1 MKRFNLYV
9 VVFGDDPEDS
19 TQTPITPSTTEPT
32 TTSTTKAP
40 TTTSTTKA
48 PTTTSTQPTTT
59 TQAPMDAPP
68 YYGMSKRTFDQYGNV
83 FIDPGSRPYL
93 ATDNDPSI
101 PCYQNAFQSRCNSSS
116 EVQRRI
122 ACVNFINGSDSQLV
136 WWQEIQRSAIFAPSD
151 YIYWRSNSRFRC
163 PLFGL
168 VNFYISETS
177 KNSNKIIDFSRGEL
191 LKNFDLFSTI
201 NVCYKTPEANF
212 NHAPDVLFTLI
223 NCLTLY
229 GDGLASI

>member
-1 MKRFNLYV
+1 
-9 VVFGDDPEDS
+9 
-19 TQTPITPSTTEPT
+19 
-32 TTSTTKAP
+32 
-40 TTTSTTKA
+40 
-48 PTTTSTQPTTT
+48 
-59 TQAPMDAPP
+59 MDAPP
-68 YYGMSKRTFDQYGNV
+68 YYGMSKRTVDQYGNV

-101 PCYQNAFQSRCNSSS
+101 PCYLNAFQSRCNSSS

-229 GDGLASI
+229 GDGLANI

>member
-9 VVFGDDPEDS
+9 VVFGDDPENS
-19 TQTPITPSTTEPT
+19 TQTPITPSTMEPTEPT

-40 TTTSTTKA
+40 N
-48 PTTTSTQPTTT
+48 TTTSTQPTTT

-68 YYGMSKRTFDQYGNV
+68 YYGMSKRTVDQYGNV

-101 PCYQNAFQSRCNSSS
+101 PCYLNAFQSRCNSSS

-229 GDGLASI
+229 GNGLASI